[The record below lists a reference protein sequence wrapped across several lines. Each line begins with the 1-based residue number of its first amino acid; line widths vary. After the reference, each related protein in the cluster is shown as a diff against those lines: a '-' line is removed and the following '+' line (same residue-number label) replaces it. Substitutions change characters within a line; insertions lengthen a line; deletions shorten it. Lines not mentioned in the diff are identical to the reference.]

1 MGERVER
8 MELDDSTEVVAA
20 EDCLSTTLDGES
32 VILHMDAGEYYGFNE
47 VATFI
52 WDRIQEPRTVG
63 ELCESVTDEYDVSIE
78 RSREDTEALLNDLDA
93 KGLVEIER

>member
-1 MGERVER
+1 MVEQVKKT
-8 MELDDSTEVVAA
+8 EFDESTEVVAA

-47 VATFI
+47 VATCI
-52 WDRIQEPRTVG
+52 WDRIQEPRTIKAI
-63 ELCESVTDEYDVSIE
+63 CEYVTTEYDVSFE
-78 RSREDTEALLNDLDA
+78 RGRADTEALVAELDE

>member
-8 MELDDSTEVVAA
+8 IELDDSTEVVAA